1 MSEITF
7 EEIRK
12 KAEEFRETGNLIMNL
27 LENKGIDP
35 FEALFILLPIAVSI
49 ENKLGSIGL
58 IEFLI
63 KRFRI
68 ALIYDS
74 SISK

>member
-74 SISK
+74 P